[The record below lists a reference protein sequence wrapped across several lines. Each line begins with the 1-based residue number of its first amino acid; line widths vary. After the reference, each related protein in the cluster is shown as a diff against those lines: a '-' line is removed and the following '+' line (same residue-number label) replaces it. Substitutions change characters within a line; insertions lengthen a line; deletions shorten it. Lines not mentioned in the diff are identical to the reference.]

1 MPYRDKLVTEMWL
14 AAEVSASARDRRLRA
29 LCALAA
35 FDPASPRWTDAG
47 KLAAEALV
55 AENPLLAATWV
66 KALRPVRQSLLP
78 GLQAVFHDRT
88 RGDLQRSLATGIL
101 ADYAAERPEVL
112 ADLLMDA
119 DDKQFAVIYP
129 KLTELGEAGMPWLLG
144 EVGKP
149 MPDTDEEAKE
159 VFAKRQANAAVAL
172 LKMNRP
178 EKVWPLLKHGPD
190 PRVRSYL
197 IHRLAPLGADAG
209 VVVRRLDSEPDLSI
223 RRALLLAL
231 GEFQEADVP
240 SEERESRLLKLREWY
255 STERDPGLHS
265 AVEWLLRTWKE
276 EAWLTLV
283 NEKWARD
290 KEQRETRLEGI
301 RRLLTKEKEK
311 TPPQWYVN
319 GQGQTMVVVP
329 GPVEFMMGSPS
340 TEAGRIDLDER
351 QHRVR
356 IGWTFAVA
364 AKPVTVEEYR
374 KFEASFKL
382 PAVYARMANLP
393 IVGIDW
399 YRAAKYCNWLS
410 EREGIPDEQRRYEIK
425 GADFK
430 LKASHLSL
438 GGYRLPMEAEME
450 YATRAGAITARYFGE
465 REDLLPKYAWCL
477 ENSRIEPGR
486 WGA

>member
-1 MPYRDKLVTEMWL
+1 MPQLRQHLQQPELDEKERLRLSLALVAEDEGQVAYLADRLLTAEPAELLVIREALMPYRDKLVTEMWL

-47 KLAAEALV
+47 KLAAEGLV

-283 NEKWARD
+283 NEKWAR
-290 KEQRETRLEGI
+290 
-301 RRLLTKEKEK
+301 
-311 TPPQWYVN
+311 
-319 GQGQTMVVVP
+319 GQGTAGNAAGGHPAVAHEGKRENSSAVVRQWSGPDDGCRSRSGGVHDGIALHGGGQDRPRREAAQGADRLDVCRRCQAGDGGGVPQVRGELQTS
-329 GPVEFMMGSPS
+329 G
-340 TEAGRIDLDER
+340 
-351 QHRVR
+351 RVR
-356 IGWTFAVA
+356 PDGESADRRHRLVQGGKILQLV
-364 AKPVTVEEYR
+364 
-374 KFEASFKL
+374 
-382 PAVYARMANLP
+382 
-393 IVGIDW
+393 
-399 YRAAKYCNWLS
+399 
-410 EREGIPDEQRRYEIK
+410 EREG
-425 GADFK
+425 G
-430 LKASHLSL
+430 H
-438 GGYRLPMEAEME
+438 
-450 YATRAGAITARYFGE
+450 T
-465 REDLLPKYAWCL
+465 
-477 ENSRIEPGR
+477 
-486 WGA
+486 